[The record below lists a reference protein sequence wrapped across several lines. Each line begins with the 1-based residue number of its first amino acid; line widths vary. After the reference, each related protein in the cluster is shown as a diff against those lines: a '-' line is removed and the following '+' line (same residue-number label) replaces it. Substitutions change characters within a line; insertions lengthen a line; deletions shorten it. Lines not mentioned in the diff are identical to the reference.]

1 MGAMHASRRIVAVLN
16 ASAGDDGKQSVAER
30 LAELLRGHGIEARI
44 LLARSGEQLVALA
57 RSVVR
62 ERPDVILA
70 GGGDGTIN
78 AVATEIIGTD
88 IALGVLPLGT
98 LNHFAKALHMPEDL
112 DSAVDVVISGSIVHV
127 DVGEV
132 NGRIFL
138 NNSSLG
144 LYPSLVRRR
153 DAQQEQLGR
162 SKWAAALWAA
172 LTLMRRHALMRVHV
186 TVNGEKIQRRTAAVF
201 VGNNA
206 YRMNG
211 LNVGERER
219 LDGGQLGLYL
229 LHRNGR
235 NGLISLALRALFGCL
250 REAEDFDTVLTRAMC
265 IETGRKRL
273 PVAIDGEVASM
284 DSPLEYRIRAAA
296 LRVIVPPP
304 AANPD

>member
-1 MGAMHASRRIVAVLN
+1 MVAMPGPRRVIAVLN
-16 ASAGDDGKQSVAER
+16 ATAGDDGKQSVAER

-44 LLARSGEQLVALA
+44 LLAASGEQLVEHARNAAL
-57 RSVVR
+57 
-62 ERPDVILA
+62 ERPDMILA

-78 AVATEIIGTD
+78 AVAAQLVGTD

-98 LNHFAKALHMPEDL
+98 LNHFAKALHLPEDL
-112 DSAVDVVISGSIVHV
+112 DAAVAAVVAGRTAQV

-144 LYPSLVRRR
+144 LYPTLVRRR

-162 SKWAAALWAA
+162 GKWAAALWAA
-172 LTLMRRHALMRVHV
+172 LTLLRRHALLHVHV
-186 TVNGEKIQRRTAAVF
+186 TVNGTKIQRRTATVF

-206 YRMNG
+206 YTMNG
-211 LNVGERER
+211 LHVGERER

-235 NGLISLALRALFGCL
+235 TGLLWLALRAMVGAL
-250 REAEDFDTVLTRAMC
+250 REAKDFDTVLAAAIC
-265 IETGRKRL
+265 IETGRRRL
-273 PVAIDGEVASM
+273 PVAIDGEVATM
-284 DSPLEYRIRAAA
+284 DSPLNYRTRPGA
-296 LRVIVPPP
+296 LRVAVPP
-304 AANPD
+304 ANPG